1 MEIVNQIC
9 DRMLVDLVDALQ
21 TPPPPSKKKQKV
33 GINLTDVQYQK
44 II

>member
-21 TPPPPSKKKQKV
+21 TPPPSKKKQKV